1 MKRLLIT
8 AVLVLL
14 SISSADIDLVCRDDV
29 PYIIWSMS
37 DKVTFLLR
45 ATGGFNTVLLG
56 YHTNV
61 SLAIISIDSTDYLAA
76 ACTNESWWD
85 DPGYLMVIEMET
97 LDVLNS
103 REVSVEDFGFQTGV
117 NAFDG
122 INLEK
127 YSSGSDSCLIVC
139 TTHCCVVKDQS
150 YYPVYII
157 SCFVDFTDT
166 GSIILYDT
174 LSTMIHDFAYTL
186 QAFSGPLSTQQIQH
200 ISVTAHC
207 TACPMSYFEGSICS
221 YLHQIAPVSRIDE
234 MWCHGIYAVETYGI
248 PFDLGLIGAGS
259 NSSQAV
265 VIWED
270 TSSVMQYSVF
280 TDSIAPDVTYEF
292 PFNAPDLTNP
302 AAMSCNPED
311 PGLLLVWF
319 DNNLDQIRVRHYQDE
334 WNDFDHVIASCPS
347 GVLPGNIA
355 VYSVEDGYYVAWL
368 PGEESPPEF
377 AFVDR
382 ATVTGIHDQPESPMI
397 SPVISISANPFI
409 ECVSFTLKNTVS
421 IEELLVFDMYGR
433 VVCTLHP
440 TDDGTF
446 HWDGYN
452 NTGSTVSSGVY
463 FIMGAAE
470 KGIVSAGL
478 VKL

>member
-8 AVLVLL
+8 SALILL
-14 SISSADIDLVCRDDV
+14 STSSADIDLVCRDDV

-37 DKVTFLLR
+37 DKPTFLMQ
-45 ATGGFNTVLLG
+45 ASGGFKIVFLG

-61 SLAIISIDSTDYLAA
+61 SLAIISNDSTDYLAA
-76 ACTNESWWD
+76 ACTNY
-85 DPGYLMVIEMET
+85 DPWMDPSRLMVIETET

-103 REVSVEDFGFQTGV
+103 REVSVDNLGFQ
-117 NAFDG
+117 AEAYSFDE
-122 INLEK
+122 IHLEK
-127 YSSGSDSCLIVC
+127 HSSGSDSCLMIC
-139 TTHCCVVKDQS
+139 STRCCVVKDQS
-150 YYPVYII
+150 YYPVYLG
-157 SCFVDFTDT
+157 SCFVDFTET

-174 LSTMIHDFAYTL
+174 LSTMIHDHAGTL
-186 QAFSGPLSTQQIQH
+186 QASFGPFSTQQIRH
-200 ISVTAHC
+200 LSVTAFF
-207 TACPMSYFEGSICS
+207 TACPMSFFHGRISS
-221 YLHQIAPVSRIDE
+221 HLHQIAPASRIED
-234 MWCHGIYAVETYGI
+234 MWSHSIYTIETYGI
-248 PFDLGLIGAGS
+248 PFDLGLVGAGS
-259 NSSQAV
+259 NSAEAV
-265 VIWED
+265 VLWED
-270 TSSVMQYSVF
+270 TAGVMKYSVF
-280 TDSIAPDVTYEF
+280 TDSIAPDVTYGF
-292 PFNAPDLTNP
+292 PFISPVISDP
-302 AAMSCNPED
+302 VAMSCNPED

-319 DNNLDQIRVRHYQDE
+319 DSILDQIRVRHYQDE

-377 AFVDR
+377 VFVDR

-397 SPVISISANPFI
+397 SPVISISSNPFT
-409 ECVSFTLKNTVS
+409 ECVSFAVENGIS
-421 IEELLVFDMYGR
+421 IEELFVFDLYGR